1 VKKGGLYSLDVS
13 SVYKYKNTTVDVK
26 LDTESNVSDMEH
38 LNLCIFSLWLIA
50 SVNMSHF
57 CMILADLYYI
67 DCVGRFA
74 IHKACHFC
82 EAA

>member
-26 LDTESNVSDMEH
+26 LDTDSNVSDMEH

-50 SVNMSHF
+50 RHKHVT
-57 CMILADLYYI
+57 LLY
-67 DCVGRFA
+67 DSGRSLL
-74 IHKACHFC
+74 H
-82 EAA
+82 